1 MKALVTG
8 NSGLLGKALVGRL
21 RSIPGVQVRLFRT
34 PEAPRDIR
42 DRQAVREVLQGVEVV
57 FHLAGLLNY
66 RGATLEEMR
75 AVNIEGTRRLLD
87 EALAA
92 GVSDV
97 IVASSQDVYAASDG
111 RPGPLREETPLR
123 ARDAYGRSK
132 QEADELC
139 QRYLDGR
146 LRLAVLRIAAVYG
159 PESLD
164 RDNVVARFLGDARRE
179 GVIRVHGQ
187 GRRIR
192 DIVWV
197 EDVVS
202 ALIAFRGKAG
212 VFNVGGG
219 HPYRAREI
227 AETVREAVGGRIE
240 YDGSQEDETGFYL
253 DISKVRAAV
262 GYEPVAFGTGLQ
274 RSLAVHV

>member
-1 MKALVTG
+1 MTALVTG
-8 NSGLLGKALVGRL
+8 NSGLIGLALARRLGA
-21 RSIPGVQVRLFRT
+21 IPGVRVRLFRT
-34 PEAPRDIR
+34 PDALRDIR
-42 DRQAVREVLQGVEVV
+42 DRQAVREALQGVEAV

-66 RGATLEEMR
+66 RCATVDEMR
-75 AVNIEGTRRLLD
+75 AVNVEGTRCLLD

-97 IVASSQDVYAASDG
+97 IVASSQDVYAASNG
-111 RPGPLREETPLR
+111 RPGPLREEAPLC
-123 ARDAYGRSK
+123 ARDAYGSSK

-139 QRYLDGR
+139 QRYLDSR

-159 PESLD
+159 PESLG

-197 EDVVS
+197 EDVVG
-202 ALIAFRGKAG
+202 ALLAFRGKAG
-212 VFNVGGG
+212 IFNVGGG
-219 HPYRAREI
+219 HPYTAREI
-227 AETVREAVGGRIE
+227 AETVKEAVWGRVE
-240 YDGSQEDETGFYL
+240 LEGSQEKETGFYL
-253 DISKVRAAV
+253 DISKARAAI
-262 GYEPVAFGTGLQ
+262 GYEPVGFGIGLQ
-274 RSLAVHV
+274 RCLAVHV

>member
-1 MKALVTG
+1 MNALVTG
-8 NSGLLGKALVGRL
+8 NSGLIGLALARRLGA
-21 RSIPGVQVRLFRT
+21 IPGVRVRLFRT

-42 DRQAVREVLQGVEVV
+42 DRQAVREALQGVEVV
-57 FHLAGLLNY
+57 FHLAGLLNH
-66 RGATLEEMR
+66 RRATPEEMR
-75 AVNIEGTRRLLD
+75 AVNVEGTRHLLD

-92 GVSDV
+92 GISDV

-159 PESLD
+159 PESLN

-197 EDVVS
+197 EDVVG
-202 ALIAFRGKAG
+202 ALLAFQGTAG

-219 HPYRAREI
+219 HPYTARDI
-227 AETVREAVGGRIE
+227 AETVTAAVGGRVE
-240 YDGSQEDETGFYL
+240 LDGSQEEETGFSL
-253 DISKVRAAV
+253 DISKARAAID
-262 GYEPVAFGTGLQ
+262 YEPVGFGTGLQ